1 MEMKPGERAAEALLA
16 RYCLDPA
23 FTDALRHDA
32 RLCAL
37 EEALAHP
44 SGDMEELLILAGGSV
59 AVCGVLVKPPPPAV
73 LSVLWACGSPLV
85 CGGPWNYDEAL
96 LALYVI
102 CRGRH
107 AFLVPDR
114 DTVLRD
120 AKQFAQSFVPPQLAA
135 GAARQLE
142 SLMRMCERPYDRLPA
157 DAKTTVAG
165 PPCYDALWLAQLA
178 GRVHDM
184 TGLPP
189 DRIIWDMPMTSAAL
203 YDVAWRVRE
212 CGIRPAHP
220 TDRATERAYKA
231 RTYWLVR
238 RYHQTITRGV
248 AKHAAARGVTS
259 RSTPLPQEDLSS

>member
-16 RYCLDPA
+16 RYCLDPE
-23 FTDALRHDA
+23 FVSVLRHDA

-37 EEALAHP
+37 ERALAHP
-44 SGDMEELLILAGGSV
+44 SGDMDELLLLAGGSV
-59 AVCGVLVKPPPPAV
+59 SVCGVLLKPPPPAA
-73 LSVLWACGSPLV
+73 LSILWGYRSPLV
-85 CGGPWNYDEAL
+85 CGGRWNYDEVL

-102 CRGRH
+102 CKGRN
-107 AFLVPDR
+107 ALLVPDR
-114 DTVLRD
+114 ETVLRG
-120 AKQFAQSFVPPQLAA
+120 AKQFAQKFVLPQLSA

-157 DAKTTVAG
+157 DAKTTATG

-189 DRIIWDMPMTSAAL
+189 DAILWEMPMTSAAL

-212 CGIRPAHP
+212 CGIRTAHP

-238 RYHQTITRGV
+238 KYNRDR
-248 AKHAAARGVTS
+248 KNF
-259 RSTPLPQEDLSS
+259 

>member
-1 MEMKPGERAAEALLA
+1 
-16 RYCLDPA
+16 
-23 FTDALRHDA
+23 
-32 RLCAL
+32 
-37 EEALAHP
+37 
-44 SGDMEELLILAGGSV
+44 MEELLILAGGSV
-59 AVCGVLVKPPPPAV
+59 AVCGVLVKPPPPAA
-73 LSVLWACGSPLV
+73 LSILWACGSPLV

-157 DAKTTVAG
+157 DAKTTAAG

-203 YDVAWRVRE
+203 YDVAWRVKE
-212 CGIRPAHP
+212 CGIRTARL

-248 AKHAAARGVTS
+248 AKHAAARGVAS
-259 RSTPLPQEDLSS
+259 RSTPPPQEDLSS

>member
-37 EEALAHP
+37 EEALARP
-44 SGDMEELLILAGGSV
+44 PGETEELLTFVGAGV
-59 AVCGVLVKPPPPAV
+59 QVCGVLVKPPSPGTLAA
-73 LSVLWACGSPLV
+73 LWAYRSPLV
-85 CGGPWNYDEAL
+85 CGGPWTYDDVL
-96 LALYVI
+96 LALYLI
-102 CRGRH
+102 CLGRR
-107 AFLVPDR
+107 ATMTSDR
-114 DTVLRD
+114 ADMIAR
-120 AKQFAQSFVPPQLAA
+120 AKMFAQSCVSPLLSA

-142 SLMRMCERPYDRLPA
+142 TLMRMCERPYDRLPA
-157 DAKTTVAG
+157 DAKTTAAG
-165 PPCYDALWLAQLA
+165 PPCYDALWLTQLS

-189 DRIIWDMPMTSAAL
+189 DQIIWEMPMTSAAL

-238 RYHQTITRGV
+238 KYNRDR
-248 AKHAAARGVTS
+248 KE
-259 RSTPLPQEDLSS
+259 L